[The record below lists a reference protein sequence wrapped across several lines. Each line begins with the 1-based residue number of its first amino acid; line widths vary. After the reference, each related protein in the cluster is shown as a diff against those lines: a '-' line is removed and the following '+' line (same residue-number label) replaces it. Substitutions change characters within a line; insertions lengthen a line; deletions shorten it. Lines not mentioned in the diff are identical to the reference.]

1 MDIGFYGDSFCAY
14 YDYNEYDELY
24 VYHGNDWFGTLNMF
38 GGVKKYSNID
48 SVISISK
55 FKKTVYSIVIDYPDY
70 YKMLR
75 DRLDK
80 TPDAHPDW
88 KKVDWEGLKRLQTE
102 STIIDPNNFNWNKV
116 AIGDSHA
123 ICMYRPRWKNVS
135 VPYKTLHGA
144 LKSGLESFIPEGK
157 YTEIEYYFGNID
169 VRHHFCRMPNPEES
183 VKSTVEKYV
192 KQAAEVASRSEEHTS
207 ELQSH

>member
-1 MDIGFYGDSFCAY
+1 MRALLVTPFTPISKNLASHRSAQGVIYADQIKQSGKIIDIAMSGKIP

-55 FKKTVYSIVIDYPDY
+55 FKKKVYSIVIDYPDY

-88 KKVDWEGLKRLQTE
+88 KKVDWEGFKRLQTE

-123 ICMYRPRWKNVS
+123 ICMYRPRWK
-135 VPYKTLHGA
+135 K
-144 LKSGLESFIPEGK
+144 
-157 YTEIEYYFGNID
+157 D
-169 VRHHFCRMPNPEES
+169 R
-183 VKSTVEKYV
+183 KSTRLN
-192 KQAAEVASRSEEHTS
+192 S
-207 ELQSH
+207 SH